1 MEVNSLQDDIS
12 RIVEWTVE
20 QKLPLNIDKCKVMHI
35 GKRNLKAKYSLIGK
49 VIEETDAEKD
59 LGEKTY
65 K

>member
-1 MEVNSLQDDIS
+1 
-12 RIVEWTVE
+12 
-20 QKLPLNIDKCKVMHI
+20 MHI

-65 K
+65 KWPKIYCTVCRCGENCKQDSIVYQTTIYP